1 MEQGSPGGSKKYIH
15 PLEESVLSLAT
26 GRIEAPVQEQQ
37 QPRDNVIPLAS
48 RIEEVGSTP
57 ESEPAAPVDKLQSIS
72 NLINECMIY
81 INKQVLGRKDI
92 VRQTFLALMT
102 GEHQLIISRTGM
114 AKSLLARQI
123 FACFDGATV
132 FEKQLTKDTMPE
144 NLFGAY
150 DIEAMKKGKMIHNVE
165 GSLVLSH
172 FAFLDEIFDAN
183 DMLLRALLSV
193 LNEKQL
199 VNGEQM
205 VSSTLHSAIGAAN
218 YIRITEVLEAVLD
231 RFLYKS
237 FIPENKD
244 LYFQFSI
251 DQIYMEHFG
260 KVAAPERR
268 LTLGE
273 LSFVKKLV
281 QSKQLEIP
289 GYVLFLKNY
298 ILKKYIEETR
308 AVVSDRKDYTISD
321 RKSAKTQDTMR
332 AWAIL
337 DGRTEVTEKDLDSL
351 YYVVCTLG
359 REEEKTRFDKI
370 LNATK
375 NYFRQ
380 DKTILENMFNAIAI
394 FNIIKS
400 SRDTES
406 LKTDRAFKEVH
417 NKLERVAKSEG
428 SALMEYFTRLRQKF
442 VSLTRDTFLPETFTL
457 FENLS
462 EMSLKE
468 AKSRETRELISGFR
482 EDVFS
487 EKKIALK

>member
-1 MEQGSPGGSKKYIH
+1 MFMEQGNSGSFKKYMH

-26 GRIEAPVQEQQ
+26 GRIEKPVLE
-37 QPRDNVIPLAS
+37 PPKDNLIPMTP
-48 RIEEVGSTP
+48 RIEEAAP
-57 ESEPAAPVDKLQSIS
+57 ETELLAPVDKLQSVS
-72 NLINECMIY
+72 SLINDCMIF
-81 INKQVLGRKDI
+81 INKHVLGRKDI
-92 VRQTFLALMT
+92 VRQSFLALIT

-132 FEKQLTKDTMPE
+132 FEKQLTKDAMPE
-144 NLFGAY
+144 NLF
-150 DIEAMKKGKMIHNVE
+150 EAMKKGKMIHNVE

-205 VSSTLHSAIGAAN
+205 VSSTLHTAIGAAN

-244 LYFQFSI
+244 LYFQYSI
-251 DQIYMEHFG
+251 DQIYQEHFG

-332 AWAIL
+332 AAAIL
-337 DGRTEVTEKDLDSL
+337 DGRNEVDERDLDSL
-351 YYVVCTLG
+351 YYVICTLG
-359 REEEKTRFDKI
+359 REEEKIRFDKI

-380 DKTILENMFNAIAI
+380 DKTILENMFNAIGI
-394 FNIIKS
+394 FNVIKKNKS
-400 SRDTES
+400 
-406 LKTDRAFKEVH
+406 TDALQTDQAFKEVH

-428 SALMEYFTRLRQKF
+428 SVLMEYFTRLRQKF
-442 VSLTRDTFLPETFTL
+442 MSLTRDNFLPETFTL

-462 EMSLKE
+462 EMSLKD

-482 EDVFS
+482 EDVFH